1 MSSLGQRRRLGR
13 QSGRKADEPARTAEH
28 QRMENYQ
35 GSTISWA
42 PLISQSPGTNY
53 CGIIGSPQ
61 RADEQ
66 QAPWAQRVSD
76 QQAKAWSTRL
86 TEPKADGAPR
96 WNAAWRRPNGQAAQW
111 SNCSPPVD
119 SAQWHSHKPDIPL
132 RRPLGGG
139 GMVQWWG
146 VCEPATAHALG
157 FSHTFPCN
165 ETYSTYVEQMCT
177 HMLLAH
183 LSLLFCGKQ
192 KAAVLRAALAAQW
205 CNTQETRSPPPLYT
219 DNPFLPRKKAQLP
232 VPDLLHDIWGEC
244 ELTKQRKSNCETL
257 PTQGLHFSIS
267 RFPHVQCSN
276 DL

>member
-86 TEPKADGAPR
+86 TEPNADGAPR

-183 LSLLFCGKQ
+183 LSL
-192 KAAVLRAALAAQW
+192 
-205 CNTQETRSPPPLYT
+205 
-219 DNPFLPRKKAQLP
+219 
-232 VPDLLHDIWGEC
+232 
-244 ELTKQRKSNCETL
+244 
-257 PTQGLHFSIS
+257 
-267 RFPHVQCSN
+267 
-276 DL
+276 